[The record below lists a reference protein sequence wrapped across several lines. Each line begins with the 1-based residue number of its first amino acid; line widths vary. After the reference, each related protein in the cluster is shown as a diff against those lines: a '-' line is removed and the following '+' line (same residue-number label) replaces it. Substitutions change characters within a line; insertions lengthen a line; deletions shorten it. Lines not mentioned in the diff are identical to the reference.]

1 MQDEI
6 IKFLAYN
13 GKISVVCINS
23 TEMVEKAREIHDL
36 SPVTT
41 AAFGRMLT
49 MTAIMAN
56 EMKNAKDK
64 ITIQIKGNGPIQMM
78 LTTANNFPKIK
89 GYVANPVVD
98 LPLNEFGK
106 LDVGQAIGN
115 GYINVIKDIGLKE
128 PYIGIC
134 PLVSGEIAED
144 FAEYFA
150 KSEQKNTAVAL
161 GVLVDKNGVKSAGGY
176 IITPMPDA
184 TDEEISKIEQS
195 IFKAGAIS
203 RMLDEKLSLIDI
215 AKKVTGDENVEVIE
229 EGIRPV
235 YECDCSKENMADA
248 LATLDETELKQMIEE
263 DGKAELVC
271 HFCNKK
277 YDFSK
282 EELEGILEKRRVNK
296 MENKILIF
304 GHKNP
309 DTDTI
314 CSALVKEILN
324 KKKGCEKSKAVRL
337 GNLNKETQYALKYL
351 GLEEPEL
358 IEKVEE
364 GQEVILVDHNEFNQS
379 VEGIEKAKILE
390 VVDHHRISNFET
402 SEPLYYTARPFG
414 CTSTILFEEFKQN
427 NIEIEKI
434 EAVLMAS
441 AIISDTLLLKSPT
454 TTEHDRKALEEL
466 GKIADINIEEYGL
479 EMLKAGTDLD
489 DFSEEELINLDA
501 KSLDKNGT
509 KFVIA
514 QVNTVSIEDVLKRK
528 EKLEAAMNKE
538 IEEKGL
544 SLFVLA
550 ITDILNSNSEIIALG
565 EKADAVEKGFEKKL
579 ENNTVFLEGVVSRKK
594 QLLPSID
601 KNI

>member
-1 MQDEI
+1 
-6 IKFLAYN
+6 
-13 GKISVVCINS
+13 
-23 TEMVEKAREIHDL
+23 
-36 SPVTT
+36 
-41 AAFGRMLT
+41 
-49 MTAIMAN
+49 
-56 EMKNAKDK
+56 
-64 ITIQIKGNGPIQMM
+64 
-78 LTTANNFPKIK
+78 
-89 GYVANPVVD
+89 
-98 LPLNEFGK
+98 
-106 LDVGQAIGN
+106 
-115 GYINVIKDIGLKE
+115 
-128 PYIGIC
+128 
-134 PLVSGEIAED
+134 
-144 FAEYFA
+144 
-150 KSEQKNTAVAL
+150 
-161 GVLVDKNGVKSAGGY
+161 
-176 IITPMPDA
+176 
-184 TDEEISKIEQS
+184 
-195 IFKAGAIS
+195 
-203 RMLDEKLSLIDI
+203 
-215 AKKVTGDENVEVIE
+215 
-229 EGIRPV
+229 
-235 YECDCSKENMADA
+235 
-248 LATLDETELKQMIEE
+248 
-263 DGKAELVC
+263 
-271 HFCNKK
+271 
-277 YDFSK
+277 
-282 EELEGILEKRRVNK
+282 

-501 KSLDKNGT
+501 KSLDKNGI

-528 EKLEAAMNKE
+528 EKLEVAMNKE

>member
-1 MQDEI
+1 
-6 IKFLAYN
+6 
-13 GKISVVCINS
+13 
-23 TEMVEKAREIHDL
+23 
-36 SPVTT
+36 
-41 AAFGRMLT
+41 
-49 MTAIMAN
+49 
-56 EMKNAKDK
+56 
-64 ITIQIKGNGPIQMM
+64 
-78 LTTANNFPKIK
+78 
-89 GYVANPVVD
+89 
-98 LPLNEFGK
+98 
-106 LDVGQAIGN
+106 
-115 GYINVIKDIGLKE
+115 
-128 PYIGIC
+128 
-134 PLVSGEIAED
+134 
-144 FAEYFA
+144 
-150 KSEQKNTAVAL
+150 
-161 GVLVDKNGVKSAGGY
+161 
-176 IITPMPDA
+176 
-184 TDEEISKIEQS
+184 
-195 IFKAGAIS
+195 
-203 RMLDEKLSLIDI
+203 
-215 AKKVTGDENVEVIE
+215 
-229 EGIRPV
+229 
-235 YECDCSKENMADA
+235 
-248 LATLDETELKQMIEE
+248 
-263 DGKAELVC
+263 
-271 HFCNKK
+271 
-277 YDFSK
+277 
-282 EELEGILEKRRVNK
+282 

-324 KKKGCEKSKAVRL
+324 KKKGCKKSKAVRL

-528 EKLEAAMNKE
+528 EKLEVAMNKE